1 MARTQSLRPK
11 RNSRS
16 RSRLGTYANDVS
28 VVAVASRP
36 TRQVAVRWAKIP
48 GVLLLLASL
57 TLIFGLFTNAKFLVT
72 HVSVRGTEL
81 VSTSEIERVADIE
94 FRNIFQLNTD
104 ILEARLREEF
114 GCIDQVSISCRL
126 PDQVYITVQ
135 EHEALVV
142 WESMGGMWWI
152 DDQGQV
158 LGRAHDPGDKAV
170 IHDRQGLVSDPKD
183 YIVGLSWEM
192 VAGLV
197 RALPAAR
204 SFDYTQAHGLVLHV
218 TAAGW
223 PVYLG
228 HEGRGETKVMLLQ
241 AIADRLTRD
250 GVNVAHIDLRDENRP
265 TFKAR

>member
-1 MARTQSLRPK
+1 MARTQGPRP
-11 RNSRS
+11 RRHSRS
-16 RSRLGTYANDVS
+16 QSRLGTYANDVS
-28 VVAVASRP
+28 VVALAPRP
-36 TRQVAVRWAKIP
+36 TRQTAVRWAKIP
-48 GVLLLLASL
+48 AVVLLLASL
-57 TLIFGLFTNAKFLVT
+57 TLIFGLFTNAKFLVA
-72 HVSVRGTEL
+72 HVSVRGAEL
-81 VSTSEIERVADIE
+81 VSASEIERAAGVE
-94 FRNIFQLNTD
+94 FQNIFQLNTD
-104 ILEARLREEF
+104 ALETRLREEF
-114 GCIDQVSISCRL
+114 GCIDQISVSSRL
-126 PDQVYITVQ
+126 PNQVHITVH
-135 EHEALVV
+135 EHDALVV

-158 LGRAHDPGDKAV
+158 LGRAHQPGDTAV
-170 IHDRQGLVSDPKD
+170 IHDRQGLASDPKD

-218 TAAGW
+218 TDAGW

-228 HEGRGETKVMLLQ
+228 HEGRAETKAMVMQ
-241 AIADRLTRD
+241 AIVDRLTRD